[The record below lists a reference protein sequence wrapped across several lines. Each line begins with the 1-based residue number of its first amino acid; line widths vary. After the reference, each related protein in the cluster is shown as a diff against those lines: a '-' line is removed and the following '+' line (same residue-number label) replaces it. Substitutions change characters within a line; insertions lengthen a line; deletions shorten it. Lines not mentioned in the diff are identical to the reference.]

1 MKKAY
6 HITIL
11 FFAVALTWATS
22 VTNAPSGVGRGAVI
36 RMKPSGRQV
45 TKDEILRG
53 RNDAEG
59 EEIKKRMREASEKR
73 RARIRKARAAIS
85 WGVDE

>member
-11 FFAVALTWATS
+11 IFAVALTLATT

-45 TKDEILRG
+45 TKDEIIRG
-53 RNDAEG
+53 RNDAKG
-59 EEIKKRMREASEKR
+59 EEIKKRIREASEMR
-73 RARIRKARAAIS
+73 RARIRNARRK
-85 WGVDE
+85 GN

>member
-11 FFAVALTWATS
+11 FFAVALAWATS

-45 TKDEILRG
+45 TKEEILRG

-73 RARIRKARAAIS
+73 RARIRKAREAK
-85 WGVDE
+85 